1 MVNKIVKVAYD
12 ASSIKTLDAIPAIRL
27 RPGMYCG
34 SVGDD
39 GLHHIVKEIISNAI
53 DEFLSGY
60 GDRIS
65 IYVLEDGT
73 IIIKDR
79 GRGIPWGVAED
90 GTETLENLFT
100 KTHSG
105 AKFSSDGGSGYNSSG
120 GQNGVGT
127 KVANA
132 LSTFLKVESR
142 RDNKK
147 AIMTF
152 EKGVRT
158 SFEVVSEK
166 TVDQGT
172 TITFHPDIE
181 IFKGGIQLDKNR
193 IISQIK
199 EFSFLCKGL
208 TFEIVYKQDK
218 PIIMLS
224 QNGLTDYID
233 DLCKKEN
240 RITNIFTMN
249 SAEGRSVV
257 ELSFAFSN
265 SYSETVKLYTNG
277 IPNTAGTHLT
287 GFRSAMTRIVNDVAR
302 EQKLLKEKDLNLTGE
317 DLREGL
323 VLVVSIK
330 MPDPV
335 FNGQT
340 KDVLTSTEGRTL
352 VEKSFGKALREWF
365 ELNPNE
371 LKAIVSK
378 AMLSKKA
385 KDAAKKARELVRS
398 KSANSSFSS
407 TLPGK
412 LADCLQKS
420 AKGTE
425 IYLVE
430 GDSAGGSAKSARDRN
445 TQAILPLRGK
455 VLNTQEK
462 EFSDI
467 IGNKEIKDM
476 ITAFGCGVGKDFDI
490 SKLRYEKIII
500 MTDADVD
507 GAHIKILILTFIFK
521 YLRQLIEKGHIY
533 IAMPPLYRVVK
544 GKEVHYL
551 LDDRELNEFKAANP
565 SANLEVGYLKGLGE
579 LDPVELKEST
589 MDITKRRI
597 KKISLEDVDIVTD
610 MFDKLMGGSVV
621 RRKSFIEANAHR
633 ANIDI

>member
-1 MVNKIVKVAYD
+1 LSNKIVKLVYD
-12 ASSIKTLDAIPAIRL
+12 ASSVKTLDAIPAIRL

-34 SVGDD
+34 SVGAD
-39 GLHHIVKEIISNAI
+39 GLHHIVKEILSNAI
-53 DEFLSGY
+53 DEFLSGEGNIIY
-60 GDRIS
+60 IRI
-65 IYVLEDGT
+65 LEDGT
-73 IIIKDR
+73 IIIRDR
-79 GRGIPWGVAED
+79 GRGIPWGITAD
-90 GTETLENLFT
+90 GSETLENLFT

-132 LSTFLKVESR
+132 LSTSLKVVSR

-147 AIMTF
+147 ATMTF
-152 EKGVRT
+152 ERGIRT
-158 SFEVVSEK
+158 SFEVVPEK
-166 TVDQGT
+166 TVERGT
-172 TITFHPDIE
+172 EITFLPDIE
-181 IFKGGIQLDKNR
+181 IFKDGIELDKNR

-208 TFEIVYKQDK
+208 AFEITYKQDK
-218 PIIMLS
+218 PITMIS

-233 DLCKKEN
+233 DLSKKQD
-240 RITNIFTMN
+240 RATNTFSMN

-257 ELSFAFSN
+257 ELSFAYSN
-265 SYSETVKLYTNG
+265 TYSEIVKLYTNG

-287 GFRSAMTRIVNDVAR
+287 GFRAAMTRVVNDVAR

-317 DLREGL
+317 DLKEGL
-323 VLVVSIK
+323 VLVISIK

-340 KDVLTSTEGRTL
+340 KDVLTSSEGRTL

-371 LKAIVSK
+371 LKTIVSK

-385 KDAAKKARELVRS
+385 KDAAKKARELVRT
-398 KSANSSFSS
+398 KSTTSSFSS

-412 LADCLQKS
+412 LADCTLKTS
-420 AKGTE
+420 KGTE

-462 EFSDI
+462 DFSDI
-467 IGNKEIKDM
+467 INNKEIKDM
-476 ITAFGCGVGKDFDI
+476 ITAFGCGIGKDFDI
-490 SKLRYEKIII
+490 NKLRYERIII

-507 GAHIKILILTFIFK
+507 GSHIKILILTFIFK
-521 YLRQLIEKGHIY
+521 YLRALIEKGHVY
-533 IAMPPLYRVVK
+533 IAMPPLYRVVQ
-544 GKEVHYL
+544 GKQVHYL
-551 LDDRELNEFKAANP
+551 LDDKELADFKAAN
-565 SANLEVGYLKGLGE
+565 SSSVLEIGYLKGLGE
-579 LDPVELKEST
+579 LDPPELKEST
-589 MDITKRRI
+589 MDVTKRKI
-597 KKISLEDVDIVTD
+597 KKITLEDLDIATD